1 VLHPSPSS
9 ELLTTRPVSL
19 DDLEVALR
27 LLDDADRWLMSVSI
41 DEVSGLLA
49 GAPALLL
56 LAGDRP
62 RGIILSDWPHETVAW
77 LRVLALSGGV
87 STTRAI
93 DALLPPFHQ
102 TLRARGVAHIY
113 VACADPGDSW
123 AMVAL
128 RNAGYTHDTDVIVYE
143 KVRMNVPSQGNP
155 AVRVRAA
162 TAGDIP
168 AILAVDTRCFSVEWR
183 KDDVQISL
191 ALHETP
197 RFLVVEEN
205 LEVVGYA
212 FVTLHH
218 EGRLVHLVRIAVLPD
233 RQHRGIGARL
243 LYEVVSYAT
252 AIGAQRLTLNTQA
265 YNRNAR
271 RLYEWF
277 GFRRTGD
284 RQIILRRDL

>member
-1 VLHPSPSS
+1 VSHLSPSS
-9 ELLTTRPVSL
+9 ELLTTRPVSS
-19 DDLEVALR
+19 DDLEIALH
-27 LLDDADRWLMSVSI
+27 LLDHADRWLMSVGV
-41 DEVSGLLA
+41 DEVVGLLA
-49 GAPALLL
+49 RAPALLL

-62 RGIILSDWPHETVAW
+62 HGIILSDWTHETVTW
-77 LRVLALSGGV
+77 IRVLALSSGL

-102 TLRARGVAHIY
+102 TLRARGVARIY
-113 VACADPGDSW
+113 VACADPDDSW
-123 AMVAL
+123 AMAAL
-128 RNAGYTHDTDVIVYE
+128 RNVGYTHDTDVIVYE
-143 KVRMNVPSQGNP
+143 KVCMNIPTQGNP
-155 AVRVRAA
+155 TVRVRAA
-162 TAGDIP
+162 TVGDIP
-168 AILAVDTRCFSVEWR
+168 AILAVDTRCFSAEWR
-183 KDDVQISL
+183 KDAVQIST

-212 FVTLHH
+212 FVTIHR

-277 GFRRTGD
+277 GFRHTGD
-284 RQIILRRDL
+284 RQIILRCDL

>member
-1 VLHPSPSS
+1 MLHSSPSS
-9 ELLTTRPVSL
+9 ELLTTRLVLL
-19 DDLEVALR
+19 DDLEVALG
-27 LLDDADRWLMSVSI
+27 LIDQADRWLMNVNI
-41 DEVSGLLA
+41 DEAMGLLA

-62 RGIILSDWPHETVAW
+62 RGIILSDWPHEAIAW
-77 LRVLALSGGV
+77 LRLLALSSGL
-87 STTRAI
+87 STRRAI
-93 DALLPPFHQ
+93 EALLPPFHE

-123 AMVAL
+123 AMAAL
-128 RNAGYTHDTDVIVYE
+128 RNAGYVHDTDVIVYE
-143 KVRMNVPSQGNP
+143 KVRMNIPTQGNP

-162 TAGDIP
+162 TVGDIP
-168 AILAVDTRCFSVEWR
+168 AILAVDTRCFTAEWR
-183 KDDVQISL
+183 KDGVQISL
-191 ALHETP
+191 ALHDTP
-197 RFLVVEEN
+197 RFLVVEDN
-205 LEVVGYA
+205 LEVVGYS
-212 FVTLHH
+212 FVTTHH

-284 RQIILRRDL
+284 RQIILRCDL